1 MEIQC
6 EFLQDSMVS
15 RQGREH
21 SRRGSEPLQDSHVS
35 RPWREDSRRGSE
47 KTEDVGM
54 CIVWSLFLIG
64 IIDLSVALFHF
75 CTTSDNPYSQLEFIM
90 MLDGMFKM
98 MPGAT
103 IIRFN
108 PENGFPVFFVGFVF
122 SLLFPFSYWSVATQ
136 VQAMTEKS
144 VFQLWAMINVYFV
157 TVIVHYALIIVFC
170 SWVMFVLAKV
180 AQKQM
185 K

>member
-1 MEIQC
+1 M
-6 EFLQDSMVS
+6 SK
-15 RQGREH
+15 
-21 SRRGSEPLQDSHVS
+21 
-35 RPWREDSRRGSE
+35 SE

-90 MLDGMFKM
+90 ILDGIFKM

-108 PENGFPVFFVGFVF
+108 PENGFPVFLVGFVF

-144 VFQLWAMINVYFV
+144 VFQLWATMHVYVV
-157 TVIVHYALIIVFC
+157 TVIVYYALIIVVC
-170 SWVMFVLAKV
+170 SWILFVVAKV
-180 AQKQM
+180 IQKQ
-185 K
+185 KK